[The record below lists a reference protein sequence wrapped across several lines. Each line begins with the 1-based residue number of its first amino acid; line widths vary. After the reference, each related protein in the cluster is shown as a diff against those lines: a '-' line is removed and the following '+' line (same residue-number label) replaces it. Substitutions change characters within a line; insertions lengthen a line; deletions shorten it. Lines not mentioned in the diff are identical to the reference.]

1 MSEAKRIK
9 PHSLKPFNTQYKPN
23 EYSMSTA

>member
-1 MSEAKRIK
+1 MSVAKRIK
-9 PHSLKPFNTQYKPN
+9 TNSLKPFNKQYKPN